1 MSRSDT
7 HKSRAL
13 AIVQEGLAEVL
24 VIVPQTFDGCVGRAE
39 SETGAE
45 LSRRLY
51 DCITE
56 ERTAVN

>member
-1 MSRSDT
+1 MEHLPLFKRD
-7 HKSRAL
+7 
-13 AIVQEGLAEVL
+13 LAEVL

-56 ERTAVN
+56 EKTVVN